1 MPIEGEI
8 RKGHEIGSKMF
19 RSLFVWHAC
28 SNCGKARWIR
38 LIGGKPVNDLCRSCA
53 QKVKNISGERHPRW
67 NGGKSKN
74 KDGYIDIWLPH
85 DDFFYPMSRSDN
97 YVLEHRLVMAKH
109 LRRCLLPWEVVHH
122 KNGIKDDNRLE
133 NLQLLASQGRHN
145 TMVQKELK
153 RQANLISTLQNRVV
167 QLEAEITILNASSQ
181 GVLLL
186 R

>member
-1 MPIEGEI
+1 
-8 RKGHEIGSKMF
+8 MF
-19 RSLFVWHAC
+19 
-28 SNCGKARWIR
+28 
-38 LIGGKPVNDLCRSCA
+38 
-53 QKVKNISGERHPRW
+53 
-67 NGGKSKN
+67 
-74 KDGYIDIWLPH
+74 
-85 DDFFYPMSRSDN
+85 
-97 YVLEHRLVMAKH
+97 EHILVMEDH
-109 LRRCLLPWEVVHH
+109 LRRRVDTNESVHH